1 MEKRKTNIDMLK
13 MRLRSS
19 QKSKLMGFNR
29 LVRKLIASM
38 VSHKDLKFIVDRNI
52 FFYFQTSTEKEAG
65 DGVDKPPLQK
75 DDPIV
80 KEIKQVQPKKKQ
92 ITDEDGH
99 FKYKLKDNIFHCKD
113 YILFLLFY
121 DQNVNQQ

>member
-38 VSHKDLKFIVDRNI
+38 VSH
-52 FFYFQTSTEKEAG
+52 TT
-65 DGVDKPPLQK
+65 
-75 DDPIV
+75 
-80 KEIKQVQPKKKQ
+80 
-92 ITDEDGH
+92 T
-99 FKYKLKDNIFHCKD
+99 KYKKLELEFIFRLQPRRKLVMVWINHRYRTRNEK
-113 YILFLLFY
+113 LNKF
-121 DQNVNQQ
+121 NRRKNK

>member
-38 VSHKDLKFIVDRNI
+38 VSHVDDEIDLNL
-52 FFYFQTSTEKEAG
+52 S
-65 DGVDKPPLQK
+65 
-75 DDPIV
+75 
-80 KEIKQVQPKKKQ
+80 
-92 ITDEDGH
+92 
-99 FKYKLKDNIFHCKD
+99 
-113 YILFLLFY
+113 LFSDF
-121 DQNVNQQ
+121 NREGSW

>member
-38 VSHKDLKFIVDRNI
+38 VSHKKMDEIYLFELV
-52 FFYFQTSTEKEAG
+52 FFQTSTEKEAG
-65 DGVDKPPLQK
+65 DGVDKPPLQNQER
-75 DDPIV
+75 
-80 KEIKQVQPKKKQ
+80 EIKQVQPKKKQ

-113 YILFLLFY
+113 SIL
-121 DQNVNQQ
+121 

>member
-38 VSHKDLKFIVDRNI
+38 VSHKYFFKKYI
-52 FFYFQTSTEKEAG
+52 FELGYF
-65 DGVDKPPLQK
+65 
-75 DDPIV
+75 
-80 KEIKQVQPKKKQ
+80 
-92 ITDEDGH
+92 
-99 FKYKLKDNIFHCKD
+99 
-113 YILFLLFY
+113 
-121 DQNVNQQ
+121 

>member
-38 VSHKDLKFIVDRNI
+38 VSHKKMD
-52 FFYFQTSTEKEAG
+52 
-65 DGVDKPPLQK
+65 
-75 DDPIV
+75 
-80 KEIKQVQPKKKQ
+80 EI
-92 ITDEDGH
+92 
-99 FKYKLKDNIFHCKD
+99 Y
-113 YILFLLFY
+113 LFELVFS
-121 DQNVNQQ
+121 DFNREGSW

>member
-38 VSHKDLKFIVDRNI
+38 VSHKDEIYIWTCV
-52 FFYFQTSTEKEAG
+52 YFQTSTEKEAG
-65 DGVDKPPLQK
+65 DGVDKPPLQNQER
-75 DDPIV
+75 
-80 KEIKQVQPKKKQ
+80 EIKQVQPKKKQ

-113 YILFLLFY
+113 SILWPEC
-121 DQNVNQQ
+121 

>member
-38 VSHKDLKFIVDRNI
+38 VSHKDEIYIWTCV
-52 FFYFQTSTEKEAG
+52 YFQTSTEKEAG
-65 DGVDKPPLQK
+65 DGVDKPPLQNQER
-75 DDPIV
+75 
-80 KEIKQVQPKKKQ
+80 EIKQVQPKKKQ

-99 FKYKLKDNIFHCKD
+99 FKYKLKDNIFHCKGS
-113 YILFLLFY
+113 ILWPEIQLC
-121 DQNVNQQ
+121 